1 MNAPHPAPSNASAR
15 HALQPHYLPETDPA
29 QIQSF
34 RVDETLGIR
43 GVLREL
49 MTRRAMVT
57 IYAPDNFDAF
67 IPSRVLAFDERALD
81 LDFVADEERRREILS
96 HPSAVVIGTLDR
108 IKVQFEVSGFAPT
121 TLQDNPAL
129 HCPVPKAVYRIQRR
143 DAFRVRPLATE
154 PVTCHVRDGRGGES
168 AWKVLDF
175 SALGVAFSVPPDQT
189 PPAEKSVLQ
198 HCRLEFAPSRA
209 AIPINL
215 VVRRVSTTPEDGS
228 QGYRV
233 GCEFRY
239 LAPEAARTLQMAV
252 MEIERRGRA
261 N

>member
-1 MNAPHPAPSNASAR
+1 MNVSQSNSSVASA
-15 HALQPHYLPETDPA
+15 HPPLQPHYLPETDPA

-34 RVDETLGIR
+34 RVDEALGIR

-57 IYAPDNFDAF
+57 IYAPDNFETF
-67 IPSRVLAFDERALD
+67 VPSRVLAIDERALD
-81 LDFVADEERRREILS
+81 LDFVAEDARQREILS
-96 HPSAVVIGTLDR
+96 HPSVLVIGTLDR
-108 IKVQFEVSGFAPT
+108 IKVQFEVSGFAQT
-121 TLQDNPAL
+121 TLDENPAL
-129 HCPVPKAVYRIQRR
+129 HCPVPKTVYRIQRR

-189 PPAEKSVLQ
+189 PPAEREVLQ

-209 AIPINL
+209 AIPVNL
-215 VVRRVSTTPEDGS
+215 VVRRVSVTPDDGS

-252 MEIERRGRA
+252 MEIERRARA